1 VKRFGSFF
9 GRWYGRLMRRTPPMP
24 DPQPDD
30 PLRQLTPEEC
40 ARLSSKTQDLPYPLS
55 VTDAEQIEEEV
66 HRAFLKYGTAHAA
79 AVAMVRRIAE
89 MKAQKAQLLNTLD
102 DCSDSLRQ
110 ALVKDL
116 VELNRRIADTEQ
128 HLKDYRL
135 QEGLEN

>member
-1 VKRFGSFF
+1 
-9 GRWYGRLMRRTPPMP
+9 MP

-40 ARLSSKTQDLPYPLS
+40 ARLSSKTQDLLYPLS
-55 VTDAEQIEEEV
+55 VTDAEQIEEAV

-110 ALVKDL
+110 ALVNDL
-116 VELNRRIADTEQ
+116 AELNRRIADTEQ
-128 HLKDYRL
+128 RLKDYRL